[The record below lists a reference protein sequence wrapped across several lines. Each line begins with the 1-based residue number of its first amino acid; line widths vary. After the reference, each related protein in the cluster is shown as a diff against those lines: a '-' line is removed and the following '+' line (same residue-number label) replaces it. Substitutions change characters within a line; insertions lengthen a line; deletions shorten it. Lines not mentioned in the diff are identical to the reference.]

1 MTINADTLAQ
11 IVDERE
17 ELQAR
22 SETLYDALTA
32 CYAIAKKGEDDA
44 PKRIVELVKRT
55 KDELDDL
62 LNAAQKRGMH
72 YELLDEEAMEWYDIA
87 ERQFHLLTAEGKRR
101 FVAARKRAARDE
113 RRDEA
118 RAGAGTPEG
127 TAPVVRSLILMP
139 DDDMKG
145 FSHAHTE
152 SPIYP

>member
-1 MTINADTLAQ
+1 MINADTMVKL
-11 IVDERE
+11 VEDHE
-17 ELQAR
+17 ELTAR
-22 SETLYDALTA
+22 SETLYDALTH

-44 PKRIVELVKRT
+44 PKRIVELVRRT

-62 LNAAQKRGMH
+62 LNAAQKRGLH

-101 FVAARKRAARDE
+101 FVAARKRASRDE
-113 RRDEA
+113 RRDG
-118 RAGAGTPEG
+118 AGAGAVTPEG